1 MAFTTVAWQD
11 SVAGT
16 TAYKQMAAVPDQ
28 HVRVAGNL
36 IYVPDLNVLEQYYIC
51 GGTIGTGAYL
61 DSPSIR
67 RQNLIDMS
75 PIVAAVNNADCMG
88 FPDMF
93 NTMIPLIAREGLSI
107 QRIESTTTS
116 EVRTAFVFISDGN
129 MNPTQGAIWTI
140 RATATITSILSTWV
154 NGALTLSQALP
165 VGTYQLVG
173 ARCFC
178 ATGIV
183 FRLVFPGYAWRPG
196 GLCASAIGAKD
207 PLGQRL
213 GGWGV
218 WGQFTELTPPTIELL
233 AGTAAAQSP
242 VVYLDV
248 IKVA

>member
-1 MAFTTVAWQD
+1 MFTLVAWQD

-16 TAYKQMAAVPDQ
+16 AAYKQMAAVPDQ

-36 IYVPDLNVLEQYYIC
+36 IYVPDLNQLVSAYIC
-51 GGTIGTGAYL
+51 GGTIGVGAYL

-67 RQNLIDMS
+67 RQNLIDIA
-75 PIVAAVNNADCMG
+75 PIVAALNPANSDG
-88 FPDMF
+88 FEPDVSHP
-93 NTMIPLIAREGLSI
+93 IALISREGLAI

-116 EVRTAFVFISDGN
+116 EVRTGFVLLADGPLSN
-129 MNPTQGAIWTI
+129 IDGAIWTI
-140 RATATITSILSTWV
+140 RATATITSVISAWV
-154 NGALTLSQALP
+154 NGALTLTQALP

-178 ATGIV
+178 ATGV
-183 FRLVFPGYAWRPG
+183 CFRFVFPGYAWRPG
-196 GLCASAIGAKD
+196 GLCASAIGSKD
-207 PLGQRL
+207 PLGQRF
-213 GGWGV
+213 GGWGS

-242 VVYLDV
+242 VVYMDV